1 MGFFSLQLTVENL
14 LKSINVNAPPTN
26 TTASSNPSAAKQP
39 YEFDA
44 CPVLLAMVRS
54 LVAQVSV
61 SSFTFIISK
70 SVILE
75 SRALGILRLGCS
87 EILPLL
93 VSTKGGVSRLRS
105 IGGIPFVPMRHSL
118 SSIHRKANLVKHP
131 TLFSRFP
138 LAISGLDRLT
148 ECSDPS
154 GNNSCQTSIVYLLSL
169 SHFSEE
175 HLQRR
180 TNVAHYRFSDR

>member
-1 MGFFSLQLTVENL
+1 MGFFSFQLTVENL
-14 LKSINVNAPPTN
+14 LKSINLNAPPTS

-70 SVILE
+70 SVNLE
-75 SRALGILRLGCS
+75 SRALGILRLGCP

-105 IGGIPFVPMRHSL
+105 NRGIPFVPMRHSL
-118 SSIHRKANLVKHP
+118 SSVHRKANLVEHA

-154 GNNSCQTSIVYLLSL
+154 GNNSCKTSIVHLLSL
-169 SHFSEE
+169 SFLRRTS
-175 HLQRR
+175 LAKNQRR
-180 TNVAHYRFSDR
+180 PLPIL